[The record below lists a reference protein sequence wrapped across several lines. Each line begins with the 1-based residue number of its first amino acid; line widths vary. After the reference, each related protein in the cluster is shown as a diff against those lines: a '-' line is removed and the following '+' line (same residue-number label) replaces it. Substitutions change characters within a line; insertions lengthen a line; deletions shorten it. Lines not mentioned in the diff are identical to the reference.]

1 MSGYSDLSD
10 DAETWKTNFMANIAD
25 IEENYYSDVDA
36 FARSLAAKIPD
47 AEELG
52 PTEGREELEDQL
64 DDGSDGLAQLQ
75 RILNDFETN
84 SDNNAPTT
92 ESVKEVIVAR
102 SDSADLP
109 DDGSTPDNDT
119 VMEALDEYADDWATN
134 WSSSFGF

>member
-10 DAETWKTNFMANIAD
+10 DAETWKANFMANIED

-47 AEELG
+47 ADELG
-52 PTEGREELEDQL
+52 PSEGREELEGQL
-64 DDGSDGLAQLQ
+64 DDGSEGLAQLQ
-75 RILNDFETN
+75 RIFNDFETN
-84 SDNNAPTT
+84 SEENAPTT
-92 ESVKEVIVAR
+92 EYVKRVVVAR
-102 SDSADLP
+102 ADSTEVP
-109 DDGSTPDNDT
+109 DDGEVDNDL